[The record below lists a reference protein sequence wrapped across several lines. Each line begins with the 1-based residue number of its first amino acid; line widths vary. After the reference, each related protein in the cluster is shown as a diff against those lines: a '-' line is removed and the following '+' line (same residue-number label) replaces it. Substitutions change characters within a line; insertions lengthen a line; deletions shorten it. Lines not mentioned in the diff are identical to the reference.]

1 MKISSSR
8 CTTITNGIITSSVQR
23 SKSLSKPI
31 SIIRNPS
38 PPPPSSLYPQIES
51 TTKDQIII
59 RKHRHEEKNSI
70 R

>member
-38 PPPPSSLYPQIES
+38 PPPSSLFPQIES